1 MALDLL
7 RAGFEP
13 HIGSMCVA
21 PFSSRSRYG
30 IKDKRDGIL
39 GKFANG
45 SGRRGWDRDR
55 LSP

>member
-1 MALDLL
+1 MALYLL

-13 HIGSMCVA
+13 RIGSMCVA

-45 SGRRGWDRDR
+45 SGRRG
-55 LSP
+55 